1 MRKGNCLASFLLP
14 SFNVVTLDGLLL
26 PEIKKNAV
34 QTAKK
39 ICVLYGDGAIAE
51 SIVRRWF
58 ASHHTVWIP
67 ISILFISISA
77 LSLIVSAFFY
87 K

>member
-51 SIVRRWF
+51 G
-58 ASHHTVWIP
+58 T
-67 ISILFISISA
+67 A
-77 LSLIVSAFFY
+77 LTWYNRFRI
-87 K
+87 